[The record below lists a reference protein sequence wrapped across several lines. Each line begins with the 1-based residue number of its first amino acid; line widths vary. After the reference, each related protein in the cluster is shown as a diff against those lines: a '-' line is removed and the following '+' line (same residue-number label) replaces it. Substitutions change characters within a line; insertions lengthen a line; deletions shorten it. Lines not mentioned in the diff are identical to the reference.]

1 MTTRNAPLFAII
13 AGEISGDRLGAGLME
28 ALRERFPDAGFIGV
42 GGEQMQAQGL
52 ESLFPMERLSLMGI
66 TEVLPRLPELFRLR
80 RQLLQHLRR
89 QQPDLCITID
99 IPDFNLS
106 LARRLRRSGLGT
118 VHYVSPTVWAWRQGR
133 VRGIR
138 RSVDLMLT
146 LFPFEAGFYEHHGV
160 PVRCVGHP
168 MADRLPMEPDRE
180 GARAALSLP
189 AEAPVL
195 AILPGSRESEVARVL
210 GDFLEAARLL
220 RDRRPELVPCIA
232 AVDRAREEQIRQ
244 ALTGHPLEP
253 DVRVVTG
260 QSQEVM
266 TAGDLV
272 LLSSGTAALEAML
285 LKRPMVV
292 GYRVGRI
299 SAAIAKLML
308 RVPWVSMPNLL
319 AGEELVPE
327 FLQND
332 LRPRALAE
340 ALGHWLDHPA
350 EVATL
355 QRRFAAMH
363 RDLQR
368 DASRSAADAIAEL
381 LEQAHVKAGSGDH

>member
-1 MTTRNAPLFAII
+1 MTTRDAPLFAII
-13 AGEISGDRLGAGLME
+13 AGEISGDRLGAGLMD
-28 ALRERFPDAGFIGV
+28 ALRECFPGATFIGV
-42 GGEQMQAQGL
+42 GGEWMQARGL
-52 ESLFPMERLSLMGI
+52 ETLFPMERLSLMGI
-66 TEVLPRLPELFRLR
+66 TEIVPRLPELFRLR
-80 RQLLQHLRR
+80 RRLLQYLRHAR
-89 QQPDLCITID
+89 PDVCITID

-106 LARRLRRSGLGT
+106 LARRLRRHGLRT

-138 RSVDLMLT
+138 RSVDLMLA
-146 LFPFEAGFYEHHGV
+146 LFPFEADFYERHGV

-168 MADRLPMEPDRE
+168 MADRLPMEPD
-180 GARAALSLP
+180 GAEARNALSLP
-189 AEAPVL
+189 GDAPVL

-220 RDRRPELVPCIA
+220 RKRYPALVPCIA
-232 AVDRAREEQIRQ
+232 AVDRAREQQIRA
-244 ALTGHPLEP
+244 ALAGHALEHQ
-253 DVRVVTG
+253 VRVVTG
-260 QSQEVM
+260 QGQAVM
-266 TAGDLV
+266 TASDLV
-272 LLSSGTAALEAML
+272 LLASGTAALEAML

-292 GYRVGRI
+292 GYRVGRV
-299 SAAIAKLML
+299 SAAIAKRML

-319 AGEELVPE
+319 AREELVPE
-327 FLQND
+327 LLQND

-340 ALGHWLDHPA
+340 ALAYWLDHPE

-355 QRRFAAMH
+355 RQRFAVMH

-381 LEQAHVKAGSGDH
+381 LRDASRQAGSGGR